1 MKIQERIR
9 EPYLIQRLKKPYE
22 VKAERSGIMAKLAD
36 AFSFGGGLIQGGL
49 NKKSY
54 ELISKIWRYDYMGSA
69 EFEWGAVPESLE
81 KVLELRKAKKLI
93 RFEMPVTANARD
105 FNKDKGL
112 TVTKT
117 VYVVCNEDFK
127 KDIQGYIEKLALE
140 QAGLGFRTKESVGLD
155 KSICDIDYCKD
166 LVGWH
171 DIKNHYLFFTDKV
184 MFDNFCELFEL
195 K

>member
-22 VKAERSGIMAKLAD
+22 VKGERSGLMAKLAD
-36 AFSFGGGLIQGGL
+36 AFSFGGGKINGGMD
-49 NKKSY
+49 KKAY

-69 EFEWGAVPESLE
+69 EFEWGAVPESLA
-81 KVLELRKAKKLI
+81 KIWELRKAKKLI
-93 RFEMPVTANARD
+93 RFEMPVTANAYD
-105 FNKDKGL
+105 FKTDKGL

-127 KDIQGYIEKLALE
+127 KEIQGYIEKLTLE
-140 QAGLGFRTKESVGLD
+140 SAGLGFRTKENVCFGD
-155 KSICDIDYCKD
+155 SICGKEYRKDI
-166 LVGWH
+166 VGWH
-171 DIKNHYLFFTDKV
+171 DIDNHYLFFTDKE